1 MGKLLLSIS
10 IFVLVTAMS
19 SISTKNPSYVF
30 FELKFIDLSDFFAIQ
45 VIVL

>member
-10 IFVLVTAMS
+10 IFVLVTAML

-30 FELKFIDLSDFFAIQ
+30 FELKFIAIRVFAIH